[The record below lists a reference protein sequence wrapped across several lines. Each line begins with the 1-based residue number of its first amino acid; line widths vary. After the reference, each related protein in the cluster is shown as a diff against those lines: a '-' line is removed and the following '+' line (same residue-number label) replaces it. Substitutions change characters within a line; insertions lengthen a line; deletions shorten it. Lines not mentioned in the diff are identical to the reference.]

1 MTGSWQTTMEAPA
14 PRRVLSGAH
23 AMVGA
28 MVRRP
33 SCRFATRQIWPV
45 GAPLVLT
52 GFMLIA
58 RACGVDALV
67 SWLLGV
73 AAPCLLV
80 TLALVEL
87 VVAS

>member
-1 MTGSWQTTMEAPA
+1 
-14 PRRVLSGAH
+14 
-23 AMVGA
+23 
-28 MVRRP
+28 
-33 SCRFATRQIWPV
+33 
-45 GAPLVLT
+45 LVLT